1 MEAKPDAGKKSTQKF
16 IAKDKASCEP
26 ERTRHSPLA
35 RDGQTSNALLPSQ
48 GCLYLKSSLACLA
61 ETVTPTTAMIDLTQE
76 EPVSHFPVRSA
87 GMPECAYLPVTDHIE
102 RGIGFSMFPVV
113 AEIWRLSIGW
123 AAQAHFKPY
132 QFFTPH
138 PLTSDPSKTKTSAD
152 VLDLDQLKNISLS
165 RMMREHRASSGKAEQ
180 DPVVCKYE
188 LRGGACNLPDC
199 PDFHMRREIVAS
211 RKCSLSRSTLHARG
225 RALLAYPFE
234 PCLVEQ
240 DLLRYIDMVIP
251 VKRSSPQTVI
261 TAREHLQQLILSKP
275 DVPPKLAESGPL
287 DMAIESS
294 KDAAIREKAQKI
306 KLIKQRKAALL
317 YQARKSDVEEF
328 LHELRKTMHDF
339 SAAADVT
346 DR

>member
-1 MEAKPDAGKKSTQKF
+1 MGKKSIQ
-16 IAKDKASCEP
+16 IAKNKASCEP
-26 ERTRHSPLA
+26 ECTRHSLPG
-35 RDGQTSNALLPSQ
+35 RDGQTSNALLPSH
-48 GCLYLKSSLACLA
+48 GCLYLNSSLAGLA
-61 ETVTPTTAMIDLTQE
+61 ETATPITAMIDFSEEE
-76 EPVSHFPVRSA
+76 EPVSDSPVWPA
-87 GMPECAYLPVTDHIE
+87 GMPESACLLVTDHIE
-102 RGIGFSMFPVV
+102 CNVGFSMFPAI

-132 QFFTPH
+132 QFFTPL
-138 PLTSDPSKTKTSAD
+138 PLTSDPSKTNTNAD

-165 RMMREHRASSGKAEQ
+165 RMMTEHRASTGKAE

-199 PDFHMRREIVAS
+199 PDFHMRREIVAT
-211 RKCSLSRSTLHARG
+211 RKCSSFRSTLQARG
-225 RALLAYPFE
+225 RALLAYLVE

-251 VKRSSPQTVI
+251 LKELSPPNVI
-261 TAREHLQQLILSKP
+261 TAREHLQQLIRSKP

-287 DMAIESS
+287 DIAIESS

-317 YQARKSDVEEF
+317 YQARKSDVEQF
-328 LHELRKTMHDF
+328 LNELRKTMHDL